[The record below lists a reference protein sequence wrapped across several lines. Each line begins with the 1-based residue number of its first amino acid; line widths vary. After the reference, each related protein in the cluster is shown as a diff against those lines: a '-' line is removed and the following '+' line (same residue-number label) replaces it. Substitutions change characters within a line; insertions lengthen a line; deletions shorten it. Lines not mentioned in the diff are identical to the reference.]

1 MKRMLFNATQPEELR
16 VALVDGQRLFN
27 LDIETTQRTQKKA
40 NIYKAKI
47 TRVEPSLEAAF
58 VDYGSERHGF
68 LPLKDISRQYFR
80 KSVERGK
87 RANIA
92 ELLQEGMEVVVQVD
106 KEERG
111 NKGAALTTFIS
122 LPGRYLVLMPNNPRA
137 GGISRRI
144 EGEERSELKEV
155 MNQLTVPESMGLIVR
170 TAGIGKSIE
179 ELQLDLDYLLHL
191 WTAIDSAS
199 AERKAPFL
207 IYQESNIV
215 IRAIRD
221 YLRSDITE
229 IIIDEENTYKEAY
242 DFMQRVMPQ
251 HLHKVKMYSDSIP
264 LFSRYQ
270 IETQIETA
278 FQREVTLPSGGAI
291 VIDHTEALIS
301 IDINSARATRG
312 SDIEETALNTNLEA
326 ADEVARQ
333 LRLRDL
339 GGLVVIDFID
349 MSPAKNQRAVENR
362 MKDALKLDRARVQV
376 GRISRFGLLEMSRQ
390 RLKPSLGES
399 SQITC
404 PRCSGHGTIRGID
417 SLGLSILRILE
428 EESMK
433 ENTGRILAQ
442 LPVNVATFLLND
454 KRDIIS
460 EIESRQKVTITLI
473 PNESLV
479 TPHYRIERIRN
490 DENMTEKYQVNSYN
504 FNCVLDD
511 DEANGLIAEP
521 ARYEEPAVK
530 APTAIQPPK
539 VEQPMT
545 LVRRI
550 WSSLFNRADNSDEPA
565 AIDPQIPAKSPAPS
579 RNTRPERKQD
589 PRRKNERHDNRK
601 KPGKPNRRNDHK
613 NGQKNSNKPYS
624 NKPLNQAV
632 VENAPITEAQISAVA
647 SSASEKPEKKAEHTK
662 KSGAGNKGRRKADTQ
677 GNKQSS
683 SKKQDTQTTAATE
696 KTVDTPV
703 ADTRVDN
710 EPVSSNTDI
719 KDATAVAT
727 AEADSSGNNSNES
740 TDSSTKKKP
749 LRGPGA
755 RRTGRRTS
763 SRKKSVKKEVSD
775 STSAVSNNQSD
786 TAVAEKPEQTAVS
799 QPVSEAAPAP
809 EVKPAD
815 TAKTEASDTVT
826 EDKPAAAKK
835 AAPKKKAR
843 RKSAVKKKAATPRT
857 AAAKSAAT
865 DSNEPLASGSKEPSA
880 ADSKEPSASGSK
892 EPSASGNKEPSASAS
907 KEPSASGNK
916 EPSASGGKEPS
927 AAGSKEPS
935 ATAGDKKPAASAK
948 EPSTAN
954 KEASTVDTKPA
965 AKKKSTAAKKSS
977 AAKTQA
983 AKAAEPAEKQ
993 TSSEPAKT
1001 ETEAK
1006 PAAEAKPKKVSGRR
1020 GRRSRTTATAGGA
1033 SALSS
1038 SLVDKRDGRS
1048 SK

>member
-16 VALVDGQRLFN
+16 VALVDGQHLFN

-40 NIYKAKI
+40 NIYKARI

-58 VDYGSERHGF
+58 VDYGADRHGF

-80 KSVERGK
+80 QTSERGK
-87 RANIA
+87 RANIS
-92 ELLQEGMEVVVQVD
+92 ELVKEGTEIVVQVD

-144 EGEERSELKEV
+144 EGEERAELKAILS
-155 MNQLTVPESMGLIVR
+155 QLEVPESMGLIVR

-199 AERKAPFL
+199 VERKAPFL

-229 IIIDEENTYKEAY
+229 IIIDEEKTYQEAY

-251 HLHKVKMYSDSIP
+251 HLHKVKLYSDNIP

-270 IETQIETA
+270 IESQIETA

-301 IDINSARATRG
+301 IDINSARATKG

-362 MKDALKLDRARVQV
+362 MKNALKLDRARVQV

-417 SLGLSILRILE
+417 SLGLSVLRIIE

-433 ENTGRILAQ
+433 DNTGRILAQ

-460 EIESRQKVTITLI
+460 EIESRQKVTVTLI

-490 DENMTEKYQVNSYN
+490 DENMSEQYQVNSYN
-504 FNCVLDD
+504 FNCILDD
-511 DEANGLIAEP
+511 DEANGMVADP
-521 ARYEEPAVK
+521 VNYEEPAVK
-530 APTAIQPPK
+530 APTSIQT
-539 VEQPMT
+539 QPNKPLT

-550 WSSLFNRADNSDEPA
+550 WSSLFNNADQEQNDEANSAVKQNSSTQPK
-565 AIDPQIPAKSPAPS
+565 Q
-579 RNTRPERKQD
+579 TERKSD
-589 PRRKNERHDNRK
+589 SRKNNERRDNRK
-601 KPGKPNRRNDHK
+601 KPQKQNKRDDNKTPRANNKTRKPNSSDSTQTK
-613 NGQKNSNKPYS
+613 
-624 NKPLNQAV
+624 
-632 VENAPITEAQISAVA
+632 ENETPAIF
-647 SSASEKPEKKAEHTK
+647 SSIDEKSSSKTTTQK
-662 KSGAGNKGRRKADTQ
+662 KSANTNKGRKKSEQ
-677 GNKQSS
+677 H
-683 SKKQDTQTTAATE
+683 SKKQHAQKKSDSINSESSTSTDKSLTTDTAQSTRAVIEAETTTQTDIDVSQANTANGNSE
-696 KTVDTPV
+696 QH
-703 ADTRVDN
+703 
-710 EPVSSNTDI
+710 
-719 KDATAVAT
+719 
-727 AEADSSGNNSNES
+727 SG
-740 TDSSTKKKP
+740 TKKKS
-749 LRGPGA
+749 LRGPGS

-763 SRKKSVKKEVSD
+763 TQQKPFD
-775 STSAVSNNQSD
+775 ANMTSADNSPKSAATSLPSPVSNITTSNNGSSASKSMEPSASKSMEPSVNKD
-786 TAVAEKPEQTAVS
+786 TAVKAEATENISPITESSRSTETGNIAPPEESTKGNKNTAITTSETSAEEKPVASKKTATKKKSRRKTVSKKKAVASTKKQGSSIEQTSDKEPSVSKEPLASKAPSTIDSSASEPLAEKASPTI
-799 QPVSEAAPAP
+799 
-809 EVKPAD
+809 D
-815 TAKTEASDTVT
+815 NTAKT
-826 EDKPAAAKK
+826 P
-835 AAPKKKAR
+835 
-843 RKSAVKKKAATPRT
+843 VKKKAGRKKAATKKT
-857 AAAKSAAT
+857 AAAKPQEALTENQEAT
-865 DSNEPLASGSKEPSA
+865 ENSPLK
-880 ADSKEPSASGSK
+880 
-892 EPSASGNKEPSASAS
+892 
-907 KEPSASGNK
+907 
-916 EPSASGGKEPS
+916 
-927 AAGSKEPS
+927 
-935 ATAGDKKPAASAK
+935 
-948 EPSTAN
+948 
-954 KEASTVDTKPA
+954 
-965 AKKKSTAAKKSS
+965 AKKAS
-977 AAKTQA
+977 
-983 AKAAEPAEKQ
+983 
-993 TSSEPAKT
+993 
-1001 ETEAK
+1001 
-1006 PAAEAKPKKVSGRR
+1006 
-1020 GRRSRTTATAGGA
+1020 GRRSRIARTGSNSGT
-1033 SALSS
+1033 SVSS
-1038 SLVDKRDGRS
+1038 SASQLVDKRDGRS

>member
-1 MKRMLFNATQPEELR
+1 MKRMLFNATQAEELR
-16 VALVDGQRLFN
+16 VALVDGQHLFN

-40 NIYKAKI
+40 NIYKARI

-58 VDYGSERHGF
+58 IDYGADRHGF
-68 LPLKDISRQYFR
+68 LPLKDISRQYFK
-80 KSVERGK
+80 KSPERGK
-87 RANIA
+87 RTNIA
-92 ELLQEGMEVVVQVD
+92 ELIHEGMEVVVQVD

-144 EGEERSELKEV
+144 EGEERSELKEI
-155 MNQLTVPESMGLIVR
+155 MNQLNVPESMGLIVR
-170 TAGIGKSIE
+170 TAGISKSIE

-191 WTAIDSAS
+191 WTAIDKAS
-199 AERKAPFL
+199 VERRAPFL

-229 IIIDEENTYKEAY
+229 IIIDEEKTYKEAY

-251 HLHKVKMYSDSIP
+251 HLHKVKLYSDNIP

-270 IETQIETA
+270 IESQIETA

-301 IDINSARATRG
+301 IDINSARATKG
-312 SDIEETALNTNLEA
+312 GDIEETALNTNLEA

-417 SLGLSILRILE
+417 SLGLSVLRIIE

-460 EIESRQKVTITLI
+460 EIESRQKITVTLI

-490 DENMTEKYQVNSYN
+490 DENITDQYQVNSYH
-504 FNCVLDD
+504 FNRILDD
-511 DEANGLIAEP
+511 SEANGMISEP
-521 ARYEEPAVK
+521 VSYEEPAVK
-530 APTAIQPPK
+530 APTTIETQQNQPL
-539 VEQPMT
+539 T

-550 WSSLFNRADNSDEPA
+550 WTSLFNRPESDTTTE
-565 AIDPQIPAKSPAPS
+565 QESK
-579 RNTRPERKQD
+579 PERRTRSSNQHKRTERKTD
-589 PRRKNERHDNRK
+589 PRK
-601 KPGKPNRRNDHK
+601 RNDHRDNHKKPQKTNRRDDNK
-613 NGQKNSNKPYS
+613 NNPRGSNRPRNQNQPAKENAAVKDVESPAIFAAMDEKTAKNS
-624 NKPLNQAV
+624 
-632 VENAPITEAQISAVA
+632 SAN
-647 SSASEKPEKKAEHTK
+647 
-662 KSGAGNKGRRKADTQ
+662 KSGTPNKGRRKADTRGKKQ
-677 GNKQSS
+677 QSS
-683 SKKQDTQTTAATE
+683 HKSEVTNTEAASQTDNTGTEKQTSNKIQNNQPQETTAVQEASTE
-696 KTVDTPV
+696 TQAST
-703 ADTRVDN
+703 TL
-710 EPVSSNTDI
+710 E
-719 KDATAVAT
+719 T
-727 AEADSSGNNSNES
+727 AETSSANENKKAP
-740 TDSSTKKKP
+740 DNKKSS
-749 LRGPGA
+749 RGPGS

-763 SRKKSVKKEVSD
+763 TRKKVFKKEAASTQAKPIVNSD
-775 STSAVSNNQSD
+775 SSAGNKEPLVGKEPSAV
-786 TAVAEKPEQTAVS
+786 VEKPSTVKEPLVSKEPSAVKQS
-799 QPVSEAAPAP
+799 SDPVKDTLPAEANKNEVALNKEPA
-809 EVKPAD
+809 
-815 TAKTEASDTVT
+815 
-826 EDKPAAAKK
+826 EDKPAAVKK
-835 AAPKKKAR
+835 SATKKKAR
-843 RKSAVKKKAATPRT
+843 RKSITKKKASTTKKAKDNIET
-857 AAAKSAAT
+857 AVI
-865 DSNEPLASGSKEPSA
+865 EPSA
-880 ADSKEPSASGSK
+880 GGEPPAGKEP
-892 EPSASGNKEPSASAS
+892 SAS
-907 KEPSASGNK
+907 KEPSAG
-916 EPSASGGKEPS
+916 E
-927 AAGSKEPS
+927 
-935 ATAGDKKPAASAK
+935 KP
-948 EPSTAN
+948 PAN
-954 KEASTVDTKPA
+954 KESSSPVVEAQAAADDKEKLPKAPAKKKAA
-965 AKKKSTAAKKSS
+965 AKKKAVTKKSAKANTAASSESDNSTGTIEKPKKSS
-977 AAKTQA
+977 
-983 AKAAEPAEKQ
+983 
-993 TSSEPAKT
+993 
-1001 ETEAK
+1001 
-1006 PAAEAKPKKVSGRR
+1006 
-1020 GRRSRTTATAGGA
+1020 GRRSRIARTTTHTKS
-1033 SALSS
+1033 SASS
-1038 SLVDKRDGRS
+1038 SSNQLADKRDGRS

>member
-16 VALVDGQRLFN
+16 VALVDGQHLFN

-40 NIYKAKI
+40 NIYKARI

-80 KSVERGK
+80 KPVERGK

-122 LPGRYLVLMPNNPRA
+122 LPGRYLVLMPNNPKA

-144 EGEERSELKEV
+144 EGEERSELKDILS
-155 MNQLTVPESMGLIVR
+155 QLTVPESMGLIVR

-191 WTAIDSAS
+191 WTAIDNAS

-229 IIIDEENTYKEAY
+229 IIIDDENTYKEAY

-251 HLHKVKMYSDSIP
+251 NLHKVKLYSDNIP

-270 IETQIETA
+270 IESQIETA
-278 FQREVTLPSGGAI
+278 FQREVHLPSGGAI

-417 SLGLSILRILE
+417 SMGLSVLRILE
-428 EESMK
+428 EESTK
-433 ENTGRILAQ
+433 DNTGRILAQ

-460 EIESRQKVTITLI
+460 EIESRQNITITLI

-490 DENMTEKYQVNSYN
+490 DENMTDKYQVNSYN
-504 FNCVLDD
+504 FNRILDD

-521 ARYEEPAVK
+521 AKFEEPAVK
-530 APTAIQPPK
+530 APTALQPQK
-539 VEQPMT
+539 VKQPLT

-550 WSSLFNRADNSDEPA
+550 WTTLFNRSDADESDVSQAQPAQNSNRPA
-565 AIDPQIPAKSPAPS
+565 QDRSKERTSQS
-579 RNTRPERKQD
+579 NRKQD
-589 PRRKNERHDNRK
+589 SRKKNDNRGDKRKKPQKQNNKRDDYKNNQRNNNNNNRNTKPAVQTKDIAAQHSAQNIQSESPALFSTSDEKDTANDSAANQNSKKSSSQNKNRRKNTNQNK
-601 KPGKPNRRNDHK
+601 KPSPTKT
-613 NGQKNSNKPYS
+613 QT
-624 NKPLNQAV
+624 
-632 VENAPITEAQISAVA
+632 ENAAVE
-647 SSASEKPEKKAEHTK
+647 ST
-662 KSGAGNKGRRKADTQ
+662 NT
-677 GNKQSS
+677 
-683 SKKQDTQTTAATE
+683 
-696 KTVDTPV
+696 
-703 ADTRVDN
+703 
-710 EPVSSNTDI
+710 PVSSEDSVNTQTSSDNSGI
-719 KDATAVAT
+719 PEQKVENKVEQKVEQTATESSAQADNT
-727 AEADSSGNNSNES
+727 ETTNEAID
-740 TDSSTKKKP
+740 TTKTQSTKKKS
-749 LRGPGA
+749 LRGPGS
-755 RRTGRRTS
+755 RRTGRRTTS
-763 SRKKSVKKEVSD
+763 TRKKAIKKDTPNATDTNSAPVDAGLGSESKEPLAGHIESSTANKESSTGNKEPSADSKKPSSDAKKPTPIKEETASKPESAVPSETSSDSVDNKPATSAGTKSLVADKPSTVKK
-775 STSAVSNNQSD
+775 
-786 TAVAEKPEQTAVS
+786 
-799 QPVSEAAPAP
+799 APA
-809 EVKPAD
+809 
-815 TAKTEASDTVT
+815 
-826 EDKPAAAKK
+826 
-835 AAPKKKAR
+835 KKKAR
-843 RKSAVKKKAATPRT
+843 RKSTVKKKAVSTAKSKQSKEESTTDAKPVAVEKEKTEKAPAPVVKEQATP
-857 AAAKSAAT
+857 
-865 DSNEPLASGSKEPSA
+865 E
-880 ADSKEPSASGSK
+880 
-892 EPSASGNKEPSASAS
+892 
-907 KEPSASGNK
+907 
-916 EPSASGGKEPS
+916 
-927 AAGSKEPS
+927 
-935 ATAGDKKPAASAK
+935 
-948 EPSTAN
+948 
-954 KEASTVDTKPA
+954 
-965 AKKKSTAAKKSS
+965 
-977 AAKTQA
+977 AKTSLTP
-983 AKAAEPAEKQ
+983 E
-993 TSSEPAKT
+993 
-1001 ETEAK
+1001 ETT
-1006 PAAEAKPKKVSGRR
+1006 KPKKASGRR
-1020 GRRSRTTATAGGA
+1020 SRRSRTTTSSVGNTPSG
-1033 SALSS
+1033 SAKM
-1038 SLVDKRDGRS
+1038 VDKRDGRS

>member
-16 VALVDGQRLFN
+16 VALVDGQHLFN

-40 NIYKAKI
+40 NIYKARI

-58 VDYGSERHGF
+58 VDYGADRHGF
-68 LPLKDISRQYFR
+68 LPLKDISRQYF
-80 KSVERGK
+80 KQPAERGK
-87 RANIA
+87 RASIA
-92 ELLQEGMEVVVQVD
+92 QLVREGMEVVVQVD

-122 LPGRYLVLMPNNPRA
+122 LPGRYLVLMPNNPKA

-144 EGEERSELKEV
+144 EGEERSELKEIL
-155 MNQLTVPESMGLIVR
+155 NQLNVPESMGLIVR

-229 IIIDEENTYKEAY
+229 IIIDEEKTYKEAY

-251 HLHKVKMYSDSIP
+251 HLHKVKLYSDNIP

-270 IETQIETA
+270 IESQIETA

-301 IDINSARATRG
+301 IDINSARATKG
-312 SDIEETALNTNLEA
+312 GDIEETALNTNLEA

-417 SLGLSILRILE
+417 SLGLSVLRIIE

-460 EIESRQKVTITLI
+460 EIESRQKITVTLI

-479 TPHYRIERIRN
+479 TPHYRIERIRS
-490 DENMTEKYQVNSYN
+490 DENLTEEYQVNSYN
-504 FNCVLDD
+504 FNRILSD
-511 DEANGLIAEP
+511 DEANGMIAEP
-521 ARYEEPAVK
+521 AKYEEPVVK
-530 APTAIQPPK
+530 APTSLQVQQQSQPL
-539 VEQPMT
+539 T

-550 WSSLFNRADNSDEPA
+550 WTSLFNRRESDNAPDKEITAEETKATRSTRSSAQHKRSDH
-565 AIDPQIPAKSPAPS
+565 KSDQRKKS
-579 RNTRPERKQD
+579 ERRDTRD
-589 PRRKNERHDNRK
+589 TRK
-601 KPGKPNRRNDHK
+601 KP
-613 NGQKNSNKPYS
+613 QKQNKRDDAKHTQKS
-624 NKPLNQAV
+624 GSKSRKQAH
-632 VENAPITEAQISAVA
+632 ENPAVK
-647 SSASEKPEKKAEHTK
+647 SIEKPAIFE
-662 KSGAGNKGRRKADTQ
+662 SMG
-677 GNKQSS
+677 
-683 SKKQDTQTTAATE
+683 E
-696 KTVDTPV
+696 KTP
-703 ADTRVDN
+703 
-710 EPVSSNTDI
+710 
-719 KDATAVAT
+719 
-727 AEADSSGNNSNES
+727 AEQ
-740 TDSSTKKKP
+740 P
-749 LRGPGA
+749 A
-755 RRTGRRTS
+755 R
-763 SRKKSVKKEVSD
+763 K
-775 STSAVSNNQSD
+775 TSAP
-786 TAVAEKPEQTAVS
+786 TP
-799 QPVSEAAPAP
+799 APAP
-809 EVKPAD
+809 
-815 TAKTEASDTVT
+815 
-826 EDKPAAAKK
+826 
-835 AAPKKKAR
+835 APK
-843 RKSAVKKKAATPRT
+843 
-857 AAAKSAAT
+857 
-865 DSNEPLASGSKEPSA
+865 GQ
-880 ADSKEPSASGSK
+880 G
-892 EPSASGNKEPSASAS
+892 
-907 KEPSASGNK
+907 
-916 EPSASGGKEPS
+916 
-927 AAGSKEPS
+927 
-935 ATAGDKKPAASAK
+935 
-948 EPSTAN
+948 
-954 KEASTVDTKPA
+954 
-965 AKKKSTAAKKSS
+965 
-977 AAKTQA
+977 
-983 AKAAEPAEKQ
+983 
-993 TSSEPAKT
+993 
-1001 ETEAK
+1001 
-1006 PAAEAKPKKVSGRR
+1006 
-1020 GRRSRTTATAGGA
+1020 
-1033 SALSS
+1033 
-1038 SLVDKRDGRS
+1038 
-1048 SK
+1048 